1 MRLDHLPA
9 MDENRSLQIVV
20 ECPRGA
26 TVKLKY
32 DASLNAFRVKRALPQ
47 GLAYPFN
54 WGFVPGTVGDDG
66 DPVDALVL
74 HGTGT
79 YPGVVM
85 GCRALGM
92 VDVTQKKPSGR
103 IANPRLIVIPTWFQL
118 PDGEINELSAQF
130 KQEIAN
136 FFATAGYFAGSE
148 PKIEGWRSAAE
159 AIQHVEASVRE
170 PAECRDR

>member
-9 MDENRSLQIVV
+9 MDENRNLRVVV
-20 ECPRGA
+20 ECPRGS

-32 DASLNAFRVKRALPQ
+32 EPSLCTFRVKRALPQ
-47 GLAYPFN
+47 GLAYPFD
-54 WGFVPGTVGDDG
+54 WGFIPGTVGDDG

-85 GCRALGM
+85 DCRPLGM
-92 VDVTQKKPSGR
+92 VDVTQNKPGGR
-103 IANPRLIVIPTWFQL
+103 VANPRLIVVPTWYQT
-118 PDGEINELSAQF
+118 PDGDISALSAQF

-148 PKIEGWRSAAE
+148 PRIEGWRSADE
-159 AIQHVEASVRE
+159 ANAHVHSAIRYLGG
-170 PAECRDR
+170 A